1 MEENTFIKNIK
12 DTFAD
17 LTSSFSNLIF
27 IKSKLVGLLLFACT
41 LFNFNIAA
49 QGIISLI
56 VSILF
61 ARFIGIK
68 KDDPIN
74 KLYSYNALL
83 TGFAIG
89 FLFKVTYLSIILTFG
104 MSIMTVLLT
113 YTLSSILYNYFKL
126 PVLNIPFTISA
137 TIIYLSSSKYSNL
150 IVDSFYKQDQYNLEF
165 IPGYIQGLLRAAGIL
180 VFMPYDIIG
189 IVVLLA
195 ILFYSRITFFV
206 TILSYYTGIFFLALL
221 KGSIPLA
228 FAEISSFNFILVGI
242 ALGGMFL
249 IPSKRTYLL
258 TFTGVLVSVFIID
271 ATSVFWV
278 SFGIPVFTLPF
289 NLTVLLYIYVLG
301 SVKYPMM
308 NQTILDKPE
317 RSLVNFLNY
326 KNRFDWITP
335 SINLPFMGKWTVY
348 QGFNGEWTHKGA
360 WKYAYDF
367 VIEDD
372 NSKTYK
378 GHGSE
383 KEDFYCF
390 GKPIISPIDGTIID
404 IYDELDDNEPEQVDK
419 DNNWGNYV
427 IIYSQLGYYIEISH
441 LKKDSIK
448 VKRGDVITKGTP
460 LAECGNSGYS
470 PQPHLHIQ
478 LQYSPYIGYV
488 GFEFKFNS
496 LKLVES
502 GQLDPDVLQKGNK
515 VVPLATSK
523 SISRKFQFILDEEF
537 NYDIYENDE
546 KASELSF
553 KVKMESDGT
562 YYFSDTEGNKLYFG
576 KDKDRFVFFKYSG
589 DKRSYLRYFMLGLPS
604 LSLTD
609 GENFSWEEYLP
620 DNLLTSKLP
629 KIFKS
634 FCHSADKTSG
644 RYFKTKENVIE
655 GKISKNKQ
663 VLFDTEL
670 TLCEVKGIKDIIINT
685 ENKKIWMTKV

>member
-1 MEENTFIKNIK
+1 MREKNKIIVL
-12 DTFAD
+12 FED
-17 LTSSFSNLIF
+17 LTGSFSNLIF
-27 IKSKLVGLLLFACT
+27 IKSKIVGLLLFVCT
-41 LFNFNIAA
+41 LFNLNIAS
-49 QGIISLI
+49 QGIISL
-56 VSILF
+56 VVAVLF

-89 FLFKVTYLSIILTFG
+89 FLFKVTYLSIIMTVG

-113 YTLSSILYNYFKL
+113 YTLSSVLYNLFKL

-150 IVDSFYKQDQYNLEF
+150 IVDSFYRQDHFNLDF

-195 ILFYSRITFFV
+195 ILFYSQITFFV
-206 TILSYYTGIFFLALL
+206 TIFSYYTGILFLALL
-221 KGSIPLA
+221 KGSLPLA

-258 TFTGVLVSVFIID
+258 TFTAVLASVFIID

-308 NQTILDKPE
+308 NYTSLDQPE

-335 SINLPFMGKWTVY
+335 SINLPFMGRWTVY
-348 QGFNGEWTHKGA
+348 QGFNGEWTHKGV

-372 NSKTYK
+372 EGKTYK
-378 GHGSE
+378 GNGSE

-390 GKPIISPIDGTIID
+390 GKPVISPIDGTIVET
-404 IYDELDDNEPEQVDK
+404 YDDLEDNEPEQVDK

-427 IIYSQLGYYIEISH
+427 MIHSPLGYYIEISH
-441 LKKDSIK
+441 LKKDSVK
-448 VKRGDVITKGTP
+448 VKIGDYVTKGTP

-478 LQYSPYIGYV
+478 LQYSPYIGYA

-496 LKLVES
+496 LKLADS
-502 GQLDPDVLQKGNK
+502 GTIDPDLLVKGNK
-515 VVPLATSK
+515 VIPLTSSK
-523 SISRKFQFILDEEF
+523 TISRKFQFILDEEF
-537 NYDIYENDE
+537 NYDIYENDV
-546 KASELSF
+546 KAAELSLA
-553 KVKMESDGT
+553 VKMESDGT
-562 YYFSDTEGNKLYFG
+562 YYFSDTDGNRLYFG

-589 DKRSYLRYFMLGLPS
+589 DKRTYLRYFMIAMPS

-609 GENFSWEEYLP
+609 ENNFTWSEYLS
-620 DNLLTSKLP
+620 DDLLYSKFP
-629 KIFKS
+629 KILKS
-634 FCHSADKTSG
+634 FYHSSDTTTG
-644 RYFKTKENVIE
+644 RYTKVKENIIE
-655 GKISKNKQ
+655 GKIIKNKTG
-663 VLFDTEL
+663 LFDTEI
-670 TLCEVKGIKDIIINT
+670 TLCDFKGFKDIIIN
-685 ENKKIWMTKV
+685 ESEKKIWMTKV